1 MSMLERINVPGN
13 VMELTLEERLA
24 LVDEIRNRIIDVIHS
39 TGGHLASSLGVVEL
53 TVALLSVYSPP
64 EDRIIWDVGHQCYP
78 WKLLTGR
85 ADRFHTIRQSG
96 GLSGF
101 PRRDESPFDAFG
113 TGHSSTSI
121 SAALGYALARD
132 INGEDYKVVAV
143 IGDGAIGGGMA
154 LEGLNHLGHTGTDML
169 IILND
174 NEMSIS
180 PNVGAIARHLTR
192 LITDPRYNRIKK
204 DVWNVLGRIPS
215 LGDRVRNAA
224 HAVTSG
230 LKKTLV
236 TPDTLF
242 DDFGVR
248 YIGPIPGNDLAAL
261 TGVLQRVSEIPGP
274 VLLHVIT
281 KKGKGFEPAELD
293 ATGYHGVSPPDTMG
307 YPVFNGKSS
316 KRETF
321 TAAFSR
327 TMVEMGKEDD
337 RIVAITAAMPDGTGL
352 DRFAAEFP
360 DRFFDVGIAEQH
372 AVTLSCGLAFGG
384 IRPVTAIYS
393 TFLQRA
399 LDQVIHDAALQKAPF
414 VLALDRS
421 GVVGEDGPTHHGVF
435 DIAMLLP
442 LPSIRI
448 TAPRN
453 CAILEMLLKKAVTF
467 EESPTAI
474 RYPRGEEPAAESANP
489 ESVEPGRGQLLREG
503 HDVLIIGV
511 GVMALVAIE
520 AALLLAGRNISAA
533 VYDPIWL
540 KPAPLEEIRS
550 LAEVCGRVVTVEE
563 GSVTGGFGSFIS
575 SHLPGYSVLEI
586 GIPDEFQPHASR
598 EELMR
603 RVGLDPDS
611 LAERIGDFFGS

>member
-1 MSMLERINVPGN
+1 MSILEKINLPGD
-13 VMELTLEERLA
+13 VSELSLEERLA
-24 LVDEIRNRIIDVIHS
+24 LVDEIRNRIIEVVSS

-64 EDRIIWDVGHQCYP
+64 ADRIIWDVGHQSYP

-132 INGEDYKVVAV
+132 ITCSNSKVVAV
-143 IGDGAIGGGMA
+143 IGDGAMGGGMA
-154 LEGLNHLGHTGTDML
+154 LEGLNHLGHTGTNML

-180 PNVGAIARHLTR
+180 PNVGAISHHLTR

-215 LGDRVRNAA
+215 LGDRVRDAA

-248 YIGPIPGNDLAAL
+248 YIGPVPGNDLAAI

-274 VLLHVIT
+274 VLLHVLT
-281 KKGKGFEPAELD
+281 KKGKGYEPAELD
-293 ATGYHGVSPPDTMG
+293 ATGYHGVSG
-307 YPVFNGKSS
+307 SS
-316 KRETF
+316 GGSRKKETF

-327 TMVEMGKEDD
+327 TIVDLGKKDK
-337 RIVAITAAMPDGTGL
+337 RIVAITAGMPDGTGL
-352 DRFAAEFP
+352 DRFPVEFP

-372 AVTLSCGLAFGG
+372 AVTLACGLAFGG
-384 IRPVTAIYS
+384 LRPVAAIYS

-399 LDQVIHDAALQKAPF
+399 LDQVIHDAALQNAPV
-414 VLALDRS
+414 VLALDRG

-435 DIAMLLP
+435 DISLLLP
-442 LPSIRI
+442 IPNVRLG
-448 TAPRN
+448 APRN
-453 CAILEMLLKKAVTF
+453 CAILEMMLKRAVQF

-474 RYPRGEEPAAESANP
+474 RYPRGEEPSVESVTPAG
-489 ESVEPGRGQLLREG
+489 VEPGLGQLLLDG
-503 HDVLIIGV
+503 DDVLIIGV
-511 GVMALVAIE
+511 GIMALTAVE
-520 AALLLAGRNISAA
+520 AARLLSLRDISAA
-533 VYDPIWL
+533 VYDPLWL
-540 KPAPLEEIRS
+540 KPAPIDEIRS
-550 LAEVCGRVVTVEE
+550 LADKFTHVITVED

-575 SHLPGYSVLEI
+575 SRLQIDSLLEI
-586 GIPDEFQPHASR
+586 GIPDKFQPHASR
-598 EELMR
+598 EELMKR
-603 RVGLDPDS
+603 IGLDPES
-611 LAERIGDFFGS
+611 LADRIGDFIGA

>member
-1 MSMLERINVPGN
+1 MSILEKISLPRN
-13 VMELTLEERLA
+13 VMELTLEDRLV
-24 LVDEIRNRIIDVIHS
+24 LVDEVRNRIIDVIHS

-132 INGEDYKVVAV
+132 IKGEDYKVVAV
-143 IGDGAIGGGMA
+143 IGDGAMGGGMA

-180 PNVGAIARHLTR
+180 RNVGAISHHLTR
-192 LITDPRYNRIKK
+192 LLTDPRYNRIKK
-204 DVWNVLGRIPS
+204 DVWNALGKIPS

-242 DDFGVR
+242 DDLGVR
-248 YIGPIPGNDLAAL
+248 YIGPIPGNDLAAI

-293 ATGYHGVSPPDTMG
+293 ATGYHGVSGT
-307 YPVFNGKSS
+307 NGRSN

-327 TMVEMGKEDD
+327 TMIQLGKEDD

-352 DRFAAEFP
+352 DAFAAEFP

-372 AVTLSCGLAFGG
+372 AVTLACGLAFSGL
-384 IRPVTAIYS
+384 RPVTAIYS

-399 LDQVIHDAALQKAPF
+399 LDQVIHDAALQRAP
-414 VLALDRS
+414 VILALDRG

-435 DIAMLLP
+435 DISMLLP
-442 LPSIRI
+442 LPNIRI
-448 TAPRN
+448 AAPRN
-453 CAILEMLLKKAVTF
+453 CGILEMLLKRAVQF
-467 EESPTAI
+467 EENPTAI
-474 RYPRGEEPAAESANP
+474 RYPRGEESSVDSAYP

-503 HDVLIIGV
+503 QDVLIIGV
-511 GVMALVAIE
+511 GVMALAALE
-520 AALLLAGRNISAA
+520 AARHLARRNISAA
-533 VYDPIWL
+533 VYDPVWL
-540 KPAPLEEIRS
+540 KPAPISEIKS
-550 LAEVCGRVVTVEE
+550 LAEICGRVVTVEE

-575 SHLPGYSVLEI
+575 SHLRDIPVLET
-586 GIPDEFQPHASR
+586 GIPDEFQPHAPR
-598 EELMR
+598 AELISCI
-603 RVGLDPDS
+603 GLDPKS
-611 LAERIGDFFGS
+611 LAERIGDFIGS

>member
-1 MSMLERINVPGN
+1 MSILERISQPRNVS
-13 VMELTLEERLA
+13 ELSLEERLA
-24 LVDEIRNRIIDVIHS
+24 LVDEIRNRIIEVVHS

-64 EDRIIWDVGHQCYP
+64 DDRIIWDVGHQCYP

-132 INGEDYKVVAV
+132 IKGEDYKVVAI
-143 IGDGAIGGGMA
+143 IGDGAMGGGMA
-154 LEGLNHLGHTGTDML
+154 LEGLNHLGHTGADML

-180 PNVGAIARHLTR
+180 PNVGAISHHLTR

-204 DVWNVLGRIPS
+204 DVWNALGKIPS
-215 LGDRVRNAA
+215 LGERVRNAA

-248 YIGPIPGNDLAAL
+248 YIGPVPGNDLAAI
-261 TGVLQRVSEIPGP
+261 TGVLQRVSEISGP

-293 ATGYHGVSPPDTMG
+293 ATGYHGVSAS
-307 YPVFNGKSS
+307 NGRKR

-327 TMVEMGKEDD
+327 TMVEMASEDD
-337 RIVAITAAMPDGTGL
+337 RIVAITAGMPDGTGL
-352 DRFAAEFP
+352 NRFAEEYP

-372 AVTLSCGLAFGG
+372 AITLACGLAFSGL
-384 IRPVTAIYS
+384 RPVAAIYS

-399 LDQVIHDAALQKAPF
+399 LDQVIHDAALQSAP
-414 VLALDRS
+414 VILALDRG

-435 DIAMLLP
+435 DISMLLP
-442 LPSIRI
+442 LPNIRI
-448 TAPRN
+448 GAPRN
-453 CAILEMLLKKAVTF
+453 CAMLEMLLRRAVQF
-467 EESPTAI
+467 EENPTAI
-474 RYPRGEEPAAESANP
+474 RYPRGEEPAVEYQNPRSA
-489 ESVEPGRGQLLREG
+489 EPGIGQLLREG
-503 HDVLIIGV
+503 NDVLIIGV
-511 GVMALVAIE
+511 GIMAPAALE
-520 AALLLAGRNISAA
+520 AAELLAADDVSAA

-540 KPAPLEEIRS
+540 KPAPIEEIRS
-550 LAEVCGRVVTVEE
+550 LAEACGRVVIVED

-575 SHLPGYSVLEI
+575 SHLHGESVLEI
-586 GIPDEFQPHASR
+586 GIPDEFQPHAPR
-598 EELMR
+598 EELMQR
-603 RVGLDPDS
+603 MGLDPRA
-611 LAERIGDFFGS
+611 LAERIGDFVGS

>member
-1 MSMLERINVPGN
+1 MLGKINLPHD

-85 ADRFHTIRQSG
+85 ADSFHTIRQSG

-101 PRRDESPFDAFG
+101 PRRDESPCDAFG

-132 INGEDYKVVAV
+132 IKREDYKVVAI
-143 IGDGAIGGGMA
+143 IGDGAMGGGMA

-180 PNVGAIARHLTR
+180 PNVGAISHHLTR

-204 DVWNVLGRIPS
+204 DVWNALGRIPS

-248 YIGPIPGNDLAAL
+248 YIGPVPGNDLAAI
-261 TGVLQRVSEIPGP
+261 TGVLQRVSEISGP

-281 KKGKGFEPAELD
+281 KKGKGFKPAELD
-293 ATGYHGVSPPDTMG
+293 ATGYHGVSG
-307 YPVFNGKSS
+307 SNGKSS
-316 KRETF
+316 RRETF

-327 TMVEMGKEDD
+327 AMVELGKEDN

-352 DRFAAEFP
+352 DRFAADFP

-372 AVTLSCGLAFGG
+372 AITLACGLAFSGL
-384 IRPVTAIYS
+384 RPVVAIYS

-399 LDQVIHDAALQKAPF
+399 LDQVIHDAALQSAPI
-414 VLALDRS
+414 VLALDRG

-435 DIAMLLP
+435 DISMLLP
-442 LPSIRI
+442 LPNIRI
-448 TAPRN
+448 NAPRN
-453 CAILEMLLKKAVTF
+453 CAILEMLLKRAVQF
-467 EESPTAI
+467 EENPTAI
-474 RYPRGEEPAAESANP
+474 RYPRGEEPVAESLDP
-489 ESVEPGRGQLLREG
+489 GSVEPGTGQLLREG

-520 AALLLAGRNISAA
+520 AAEYLASRNISAA

-540 KPAPLEEIRS
+540 KPAPITEIKS
-550 LAEVCGRVVTVEE
+550 LAKACGRVVTVEE

-575 SHLPGYSVLEI
+575 SHLCSYSVLEI
-586 GIPDEFQPHASR
+586 GIPDAFQPHASR
-598 EELMR
+598 EELMQR
-603 RVGLDPDS
+603 MGLDPES
-611 LAERIGDFFGS
+611 LADRIGDFIGS